1 MENKKIE
8 FSELSKMNSHQ
19 LVNLYNKY
27 VDTEVF
33 SPTLMKFYWHI
44 LSELRKRK
52 IDCSRIARG
61 NSIFYGPA
69 FRCFLHR
76 NKIYLQRDY
85 SPQAGITLHFKDGR
99 RWEFSVRTVFVDQP
113 HVSIGDIYGNEVILL
128 IIRHD
133 HLQTHIDAT
142 GLKHH
147 LIGGFDHRGDFT
159 SMTMLNSNADGRY
172 ALLSQARTA
181 LVLRDG
187 WELLKWDHIEFYEE
201 KNPNL
206 TKN

>member
-1 MENKKIE
+1 MENKMIE
-8 FSELSKMNSHQ
+8 PSELSKMNSHQ

-27 VDTEVF
+27 INAEVITPNLSRIF
-33 SPTLMKFYWHI
+33 RYI
-44 LSELRKRK
+44 LEELRSRK
-52 IDCSRIARG
+52 IDCSRISNG

-69 FRCFLHR
+69 FRSFLHR
-76 NKIYLQRDY
+76 NKIYLQREY
-85 SPQAGITLHFKDGR
+85 YPQAGIMLYFKDGR
-99 RWEFSVRTVFVDQP
+99 RWEFSVRTFFVDQP
-113 HVSIGDIYGNEVILL
+113 HVSIGDINGNEVVLL

-159 SMTMLNSNADGRY
+159 SMTMLNSTSDGRY

-181 LVLRDG
+181 LILREG

-201 KNPNL
+201 RNHHLNKN
-206 TKN
+206 